1 MNLDALKEK
10 ILDFYYNLY
19 LCLIFLRG
27 CFVAVLQKTFITPFP
42 KKDIKKVQFS
52 QSTEQIND
60 LKKIG

>member
-42 KKDIKKVQFS
+42 KKSIDQGLFY